1 MKKTPNN
8 QLDLHGVRHHDVERL
23 VENFVLLNE
32 PPLEII
38 CGNSDRMMNIVQF
51 KLSEIQQ
58 KHLKNMIIDR
68 WDWGV
73 FKIL

>member
-1 MKKTPNN
+1 MIKK
-8 QLDLHGVRHHDVERL
+8 LDLHGVKHDDVERV

-38 CGNSDRMMNIVQF
+38 CGNSDKMQDIVRF
-51 KLSEIQQ
+51 KLYDLQDKKTIDV
-58 KHLKNMIIDR
+58 IVDR

-73 FKIL
+73 FRIR

>member
-1 MKKTPNN
+1 MIKK
-8 QLDLHGVRHHDVERL
+8 LDLHGVRHHDVERV

-38 CGNSDRMMNIVQF
+38 CGNSDKMQDIVRF
-51 KLSEIQQ
+51 KLYDLQDKKTIDV
-58 KHLKNMIIDR
+58 IVDR

-73 FKIL
+73 FRIR

>member
-1 MKKTPNN
+1 MIKK
-8 QLDLHGVRHHDVERL
+8 LDLHGVKHDDVERL

-38 CGNSDRMMNIVQF
+38 CGNSDKMQDIVRF
-51 KLSEIQQ
+51 KLYDLQDKKTIDV
-58 KHLKNMIIDR
+58 IVDR

-73 FKIL
+73 FRIR